1 MPIMI
6 NTTQNYY
13 PKLKPISYKTH
24 KTHTQL
30 SKALPFGP
38 IYPLNNR
45 LQDLLRTVDARNS
58 LKEET
63 SRSDEKKWNS
73 CLFRLF
79 CSKSLLFFQCESIAT
94 KQLIPSQY
102 LNFGMIHRYIRLNFK
117 ALNRLYIR
125 LRGNIQLKYVWL
137 CIFLIYNIIT
147 LMQ

>member
-1 MPIMI
+1 MSNANHDKH
-6 NTTQNYY
+6 NTNYY

-63 SRSDEKKWNS
+63 SRSDEKK
-73 CLFRLF
+73 
-79 CSKSLLFFQCESIAT
+79 
-94 KQLIPSQY
+94 
-102 LNFGMIHRYIRLNFK
+102 
-117 ALNRLYIR
+117 
-125 LRGNIQLKYVWL
+125 
-137 CIFLIYNIIT
+137 
-147 LMQ
+147 